1 MAMTEENAAGNA
13 ICSICYEDLKP
24 VVENLQS
31 ISACGHVFHE
41 LCLQQWFEYCPNT
54 NKRNCPICKQKCS
67 LKDPCRL
74 YFQSSGDQIDSIA
87 SKKTVEIEED
97 PVLLRIEV
105 KRLQGKIHNLT
116 SSLDNQKKE
125 NAELSDKLQQCNEQL
140 KEDKVKR
147 WESLQE
153 ISTTQHL
160 LKLKSEECIQL
171 TLQCAKLHERTMALA
186 KELAALKLVS
196 DLSLEEDD
204 VLKLAMLGNNAKTKD
219 TIDTLVKSLV
229 IRNRS
234 YKELLAKCSQLG
246 RGEAR
251 SSEKLEKALEK
262 IDMLKK
268 RMRELELITEE
279 RDNRALRN
287 IKASKNCSE
296 REVYKPPTESLA
308 SFRILPSDNIVEN
321 ISTPLSELEKRDGFT
336 NHGSCLSGREGSFS
350 TKSTDSVIEVDDDVP
365 ETTISGIRHSDTS
378 VEEKCDN
385 PMVRDIKFNIRNDS
399 TSAVSPG
406 SNGAGNIWLSSGTN
420 RNLSRWSKH
429 GERNEATPSLGPS
442 VPSKDD
448 LIAIGPDGK
457 GGRIK
462 VLRSKPQISSA
473 NASSGSGKRFKLGTK
488 TSGSSSQGCLQ
499 IEHYFGRPNR

>member
-1 MAMTEENAAGNA
+1 MAEENAAGNA

-41 LCLQQWFEYCPNT
+41 LCLQQWFEYCPST
-54 NKRNCPICKQKCS
+54 NKRNCPICKQRCS

-74 YFQSSGDQIDSIA
+74 YFQSSGDQMDSIA

-97 PVLLRIEV
+97 PVLLRGEV
-105 KRLQGKIHNLT
+105 KRLEGKVHNLT
-116 SSLDNQKKE
+116 SVLEKQKKD
-125 NAELSDKLQQCNEQL
+125 NAQVSDKLHQCNEQL

-147 WESLQE
+147 WEALQE

-171 TLQCAKLHERTMALA
+171 TSQCAKLQERTMALA

-204 VLKLAMLGNNAKTKD
+204 VLKLALLGNTAKTKD

-234 YKELLAKCSQLG
+234 YKELLAKCNQLG

-262 IDMLKK
+262 IEKLKK
-268 RMRELELITEE
+268 RMRELEMITEE
-279 RDNRALRN
+279 RENRALRS
-287 IKASKNCSE
+287 IKASMNCSE
-296 REVYKPPTESLA
+296 REVYEPPTESLA
-308 SFRILPSDNIVEN
+308 SFRMRPSDNMVEN
-321 ISTPLSELEKRDGFT
+321 ISPPLSKLEKNDGFT
-336 NHGSCLSGREGSFS
+336 NHGSCLSGREGFFISR
-350 TKSTDSVIEVDDDVP
+350 STDSVIDLDDDVP
-365 ETTISGIRHSDTS
+365 ENNICGIRHSDTN

-385 PMVRDIKFNIRNDS
+385 PIVRDVKFNIRKDS

-406 SNGAGNIWLSSGTN
+406 SNGAGNIWSSSGTN
-420 RNLSRWSKH
+420 RNLGRWSKH
-429 GERNEATPSLGPS
+429 GERNEATTTLGGS

-457 GGRIK
+457 GGRVK

-499 IEHYFGRPNR
+499 IEHYFGKPNR

>member
-41 LCLQQWFEYCPNT
+41 LCLQQWFEYCPST

-74 YFQSSGDQIDSIA
+74 YFQSSGNQIA
-87 SKKTVEIEED
+87 SEKVVEIEED
-97 PVLLRIEV
+97 PVLLRGEV
-105 KRLQGKIHNLT
+105 KRLQGKIQNLT
-116 SSLDNQKKE
+116 SALEAKKKE
-125 NAELSDKLQQCNEQL
+125 NVQVSDKLHQCNEQL

-147 WESLQE
+147 WEALQE

-160 LKLKSEECIQL
+160 LKLKSEECFQL
-171 TLQCAKLHERTMALA
+171 SSQCAKLQERTMALA

-204 VLKLAMLGNNAKTKD
+204 VLKLALLGNNAKTKD

-234 YKELLAKCSQLG
+234 YKELLAKCNQLG

-262 IDMLKK
+262 IDKLKK
-268 RMRELELITEE
+268 RMRELELITEARE
-279 RDNRALRN
+279 NRVLRDIN
-287 IKASKNCSE
+287 ISKNCSY
-296 REVYKPPTESLA
+296 REFSEPATESMA
-308 SFRILPSDNIVEN
+308 SFRMFPSDNKMEK
-321 ISTPLSELEKRDGFT
+321 ISTPPGKLEENDGFT
-336 NHGSCLSGREGSFS
+336 NQGSRLRGREGSF
-350 TKSTDSVIEVDDDVP
+350 VIDVDDDVP
-365 ETTISGIRHSDTS
+365 ETTMSGIRHSDTNI
-378 VEEKCDN
+378 EEKCDN
-385 PMVRDIKFNIRNDS
+385 PLVKDIKFNIRENP
-399 TSAVSPG
+399 TSSVSPR
-406 SNGAGNIWLSSGTN
+406 SNGAGNIWQSN
-420 RNLSRWSKH
+420 RNLGRWSKH
-429 GERNEATPSLGPS
+429 GERNEATPSLGGS
-442 VPSKDD
+442 GPSKDD

-462 VLRSKPQISSA
+462 VLRSKPQISNA
-473 NASSGSGKRFKLGTK
+473 NTSSGSSGKRFKLGTK

-499 IEHYFGRPNR
+499 IEHYFGKTNR